1 MKSNNLGFVLAAA
14 TCLALGAT
22 AAAGADSSKCTIAVP
37 NQFNLGY
44 DFMYKRKAE
53 EPTLVSVTQDQNALI
68 LSVEAKQ
75 KEPITATQTTNGA
88 GVLNDDNITVFLF
101 PQGTTGFA
109 YTFSANPHGARYQ
122 TSSENAAYSPEWN
135 ASAKTTADGY
145 AVVMRIP
152 FDIMRTGGSTSW
164 KAQVSRTIV
173 ATNSNPVWCDNSPQD
188 VPFDPAFAG
197 TFDGI
202 EVKNVAQSARP
213 KPRLALYGLGQMQ
226 PGSNTSRLGAD
237 LSVPF
242 TATASFL
249 ATLHPDYSNVEI
261 DQQTIAPTAFP
272 RQYQEVRPFFTQLG
286 NYINPSMF
294 NLNSPTELYTPAIP
308 SFSQGYAVEGTQG
321 HFNFGA
327 FDAVG
332 PGRSDAF
339 ASTSYGYDDAAKAFQ
354 FSAERVSVD
363 ATGSSVYG
371 PVHDDVT
378 YASTGYLNHRSHL
391 FAYASA
397 AVDSGLFVT
406 DASQAT
412 YAEEGVGYMTPTL
425 TAGISLQHIGPQFA
439 PYDGYVQQPD
449 VTGYNALAQRVWTF
463 KPNSILQDVQAA
475 TVITRQRNSF
485 GQTGLNQSIGQINLD
500 FKRQLTLHLFDNLIA
515 TQTLYA
521 SPSAADLAPF
531 DSAGAL
537 AGYRYGTATPT
548 YVSYSAGPFY
558 HGHTGE
564 WSFVTTLDLAPRVH
578 LGLEAD
584 RTWYAPSAFAVAKW
598 GESGAPGWLEKA
610 TVDWQFSHTASL
622 DFGVRRI
629 MGMVMPNAFQP
640 PNFGMPASC
649 ANAGPGTIIDCS
661 NVSAGFHFLVG
672 HQELYMVY
680 GDPNLLQTKPGFILK
695 WIQYLGADKG
705 T

>member
-1 MKSNNLGFVLAAA
+1 MKSNKIAYAV
-14 TCLALGAT
+14 T
-22 AAAGADSSKCTIAVP
+22 AAAVFAFYGTAAAQADSKPCSIAVP
-37 NQFNLGY
+37 QQLSLGY

-53 EPTLVSVTQDQNALI
+53 EPTLVDVSQDQDALI
-68 LSVEAKQ
+68 LSVDAKQ

-88 GVLNDDNITVFLF
+88 GVLNDDNITVYLF
-101 PQGTTGFA
+101 PKGTTGFA

-122 TSSENAAYSPEWN
+122 TSSENAAYSPEWS
-135 ASAKTTADGY
+135 ASAKTIAGGY
-145 AVVMRIP
+145 SLVMRIP

-164 KAQVSRTIV
+164 RVQVSRTIV

-197 TFDGI
+197 TFDGVD
-202 EVKNVAQSARP
+202 VKNVAQAARP
-213 KPRLALYGLGQMQ
+213 KPRLALYGLGEMQ
-226 PGSNTSRLGAD
+226 PGDNTSRIGAD

-294 NLNSPTELYTPAIP
+294 NLNSPTELYTPSIP
-308 SFSQGYAVEGTQG
+308 SFSEGYAVEGTQG

-327 FDAVG
+327 FDAISA
-332 PGRSDAF
+332 GRSDAF
-339 ASTSYGYDDAAKAFQ
+339 ASTTYGYDDAAKAFQ
-354 FSAERVSVD
+354 LSVERVSVD
-363 ATGSSVYG
+363 AADSSIYG

-378 YASTGYLNHRSHL
+378 YASTGYMNHRSHL
-391 FAYASA
+391 FGYASA
-397 AVDSGLFVT
+397 AVDSGTAVT

-449 VTGYNALAQRVWTF
+449 VTGYNALVQRVWTF
-463 KPNSILQDVQAA
+463 KPNSVLQDVGAA
-475 TVITRQRNSF
+475 AIVTRQRNTF
-485 GQTGLNQSIGQINLD
+485 GQTGLNQSIEQLNFD
-500 FKRQLTLHLFDNLIA
+500 FKRQLALHLFDNLIA

-521 SPSAADLAPF
+521 TPSGGDLAPF
-531 DSAGAL
+531 DSNGAL
-537 AGYRYGTATPT
+537 LGYRYGTATPT
-548 YVSYSAGPFY
+548 YISYSAGPFY

-564 WSFVTTLDLAPRVH
+564 WSFVTTLDVAPRVH

-584 RTWYAPSAFAVAKW
+584 RTWYAPSAFAVQNWK
-598 GESGAPGWLEKA
+598 ESGAPGWLEKA
-610 TVDWQFSHTASL
+610 TLDWQFSHIASL
-622 DFGVRRI
+622 DLGVRRI
-629 MGMVMPNAFQP
+629 DGMVLPNAFQP
-640 PNFGMPASC
+640 PTFGAPASC
-649 ANAGPGTIIDCS
+649 ANAAPGTIIDCS
-661 NVSAGFHFLVG
+661 NVSAGFHVLVG

-680 GDPNLLQTKPGFILK
+680 GDPSLLQTKPAFVVK
-695 WIQYLGADKG
+695 WIRYLGADKG